1 MIEFRGFK
9 PEAQKRIANKLGYS
23 GDMSMFD
30 AYLANNPDKQQMMN
44 TYQQQAVKM
53 MQGGF
58 VKMQEGG
65 LATNT
70 SSGSMLSSLITGV
83 GASGITT
90 GPSKED
96 EEFPFAISS
105 ESPTSNFYPQQPAVV
120 QQEGVPPQQPTYQGE
135 SITELQARRALDPS
149 LPYGTTVQPVGTQI
163 TPEQMISPT
172 SGQVVGDI
180 QVGSLQAP
188 TTIAD
193 QQVAKDATTYDAEKS
208 QEQVGAAI
216 AQTTA
221 AQGDVDPRAI
231 VDAQTAT
238 TTSVSNL
245 EAAQGKAILINNPV
259 QRKLEEG
266 EIVDSVANAE
276 TASKFTEEIQAASAT
291 PSEKATV
298 QGQLEGL
305 MQQFEGGKTPPWAAG
320 AMRQVSATMAARG
333 LGASSLA
340 GQALIQA
347 AMESAIPIAQ
357 ADAATLAS
365 FEAQNLSNRQQRAI
379 LAAEQRAA
387 FIGQEFDQAFQARV
401 INASKISDIANIN
414 FTAEQQVQLENSRA
428 ANTMELTNLG
438 NKQALVL
445 SEAAALANLDM
456 ANLNNRQQAAVMK
469 AQAFLQMDMANLS
482 NRQQT
487 TMFNAQQ
494 RIQSIFTDQAAE
506 NASRQFNATSQNQTD
521 QFFAN
526 LATQTS
532 QFNAAQT
539 NAMSQFNAGEANV
552 MERFAAEMM
561 NQRDQFNAQNRLVI
575 DQNNAQWRRQV
586 ATADTAAI
594 NRANELN
601 ATNLLNMSNTAYN
614 DLWSYYQDSMEYAW
628 NSAEN
633 ERERIVELARTKL
646 TIDAQADIAADRRDY
661 ESASAWGSLVATMF
675 TTPLGGDTLLGK
687 GLDFL
692 GGLI

>member
-44 TYQQQAVKM
+44 MYQQQAVKM

-65 LATNT
+65 
-70 SSGSMLSSLITGV
+70 V
-83 GASGITT
+83 V
-90 GPSKED
+90 D
-96 EEFPFAISS
+96 EP
-105 ESPTSNFYPQQPAVV
+105 PA
-120 QQEGVPPQQPTYQGE
+120 GVPPQQPTYQGE

-163 TPEQMISPT
+163 TPEQMVSPT

-188 TTIAD
+188 TATAD

-208 QEQVGAAI
+208 QEQVGIAV

-238 TTSVSNL
+238 TTSVSDL
-245 EAAQGKAILINNPV
+245 EAAQGKAILIDNPV

-276 TASKFTEEIQAASAT
+276 TASKFTEEIQAATAT
-291 PSEKATV
+291 PSQKATV

-401 INASKISDIANIN
+401 INAGKISDIANIN

-633 ERERIVELARTKL
+633 ERERIMELARTKL

-661 ESASAWGSLVATMF
+661 ESASAWGGLVATMF

-687 GLDFL
+687 GLNLL
-692 GGLI
+692 GIG

>member
-65 LATNT
+65 
-70 SSGSMLSSLITGV
+70 V
-83 GASGITT
+83 V
-90 GPSKED
+90 D
-96 EEFPFAISS
+96 EP
-105 ESPTSNFYPQQPAVV
+105 PV
-120 QQEGVPPQQPTYQGE
+120 GVPPQQPTYQGE

-163 TPEQMISPT
+163 TPEQMVSPT

-193 QQVAKDATTYDAEKS
+193 QQVAKDATT
-208 QEQVGAAI
+208 VGAAI

-238 TTSVSNL
+238 TTSVSDL
-245 EAAQGKAILINNPV
+245 EAAQGKAILIDNPV

-266 EIVDSVANAE
+266 EIVDSVSNAE

-291 PSEKATV
+291 PSQKATV

-601 ATNLLNMSNTAYN
+601 ATNLLNQYGVC
-614 DLWSYYQDSMEYAW
+614 ME
-628 NSAEN
+628 
-633 ERERIVELARTKL
+633 
-646 TIDAQADIAADRRDY
+646 QC
-661 ESASAWGSLVATMF
+661 
-675 TTPLGGDTLLGK
+675 
-687 GLDFL
+687 
-692 GGLI
+692 

>member
-44 TYQQQAVKM
+44 MYQQQAVKM

-65 LATNT
+65 VVITPMPTLEPRLPVPEHLRDYKPYSPSQTQVEDTNST
-70 SSGSMLSSLITGV
+70 DSPI
-83 GASGITT
+83 GI
-90 GPSKED
+90 
-96 EEFPFAISS
+96 
-105 ESPTSNFYPQQPAVV
+105 
-120 QQEGVPPQQPTYQGE
+120 PPQQPTYQGE

-180 QVGSLQAP
+180 QVGSVQAP
-188 TTIAD
+188 TATAD

-238 TTSVSNL
+238 TTSVSDL
-245 EAAQGKAILINNPV
+245 EAAQGKAILIDNPV

-276 TASKFTEEIQAASAT
+276 TASKYTEEIQAATAT
-291 PSEKATV
+291 PSQKATV

-401 INASKISDIANIN
+401 INAGKISDIANIN

-633 ERERIVELARTKL
+633 ERERIMELARTKL

-661 ESASAWGSLVATMF
+661 ESASAWGGLVATMF

-687 GLDFL
+687 GLDFV
-692 GGLI
+692 GGLL

>member
-44 TYQQQAVKM
+44 MYQQQAVKM

-65 LATNT
+65 
-70 SSGSMLSSLITGV
+70 V
-83 GASGITT
+83 V
-90 GPSKED
+90 D
-96 EEFPFAISS
+96 EP
-105 ESPTSNFYPQQPAVV
+105 PA
-120 QQEGVPPQQPTYQGE
+120 GVPPQQPTYQGE

-163 TPEQMISPT
+163 TPEQMVSPT

-193 QQVAKDATTYDAEKS
+193 QQVAKDATTMTAEKS

-238 TTSVSNL
+238 TTSVSDL
-245 EAAQGKAILINNPV
+245 EAAQGKAILIDNPV

-276 TASKFTEEIQAASAT
+276 TASKFTEEIQAATAT
-291 PSEKATV
+291 PSQKATV

-401 INASKISDIANIN
+401 INAGKISDIANIN

-633 ERERIVELARTKL
+633 ERERIMELARTKL

-661 ESASAWGSLVATMF
+661 ESASAWGGLVATMF

-687 GLDFL
+687 GLNLL
-692 GGLI
+692 GIG

>member
-65 LATNT
+65 
-70 SSGSMLSSLITGV
+70 V
-83 GASGITT
+83 V
-90 GPSKED
+90 D
-96 EEFPFAISS
+96 EP
-105 ESPTSNFYPQQPAVV
+105 PV
-120 QQEGVPPQQPTYQGE
+120 GVPPQQPTYQGE

-163 TPEQMISPT
+163 TPEQMVSPT

-193 QQVAKDATTYDAEKS
+193 QQVAKDATTMTAEKS

-238 TTSVSNL
+238 TTSVSDL
-245 EAAQGKAILINNPV
+245 EAAQGKAILIDNPV

-266 EIVDSVANAE
+266 EIVDSVSNAE

-291 PSEKATV
+291 PSQKATV

-532 QFNAAQT
+532 QL
-539 NAMSQFNAGEANV
+539 
-552 MERFAAEMM
+552 

-633 ERERIVELARTKL
+633 ERQRIMNLAVAKL
-646 TIDAQADIAADRRDY
+646 QIDAQADIAADRRDY

>member
-1 MIEFRGFK
+1 
-9 PEAQKRIANKLGYS
+9 
-23 GDMSMFD
+23 MFD

-65 LATNT
+65 
-70 SSGSMLSSLITGV
+70 
-83 GASGITT
+83 
-90 GPSKED
+90 
-96 EEFPFAISS
+96 
-105 ESPTSNFYPQQPAVV
+105 VV
-120 QQEGVPPQQPTYQGE
+120 NEPPVGVPPQQPTYQGE

-238 TTSVSNL
+238 TTSVSDL
-245 EAAQGKAILINNPV
+245 EAAQGKAILIDNPV

-291 PSEKATV
+291 PSQKATV

-675 TTPLGGDTLLGK
+675 TSPLGGDTLLGK

>member
-44 TYQQQAVKM
+44 MYQQQAVKM

-65 LATNT
+65 
-70 SSGSMLSSLITGV
+70 V
-83 GASGITT
+83 V
-90 GPSKED
+90 D
-96 EEFPFAISS
+96 EP
-105 ESPTSNFYPQQPAVV
+105 PA
-120 QQEGVPPQQPTYQGE
+120 GVPPQQPTYQGE

-163 TPEQMISPT
+163 TPEQMVSPT

-188 TTIAD
+188 TATAD
-193 QQVAKDATTYDAEKS
+193 QQVAKDATTMTAEKS

-238 TTSVSNL
+238 TTSVSDL
-245 EAAQGKAILINNPV
+245 EAAQGKAILIDNPV

-276 TASKFTEEIQAASAT
+276 TASKFTEEIQAATAT
-291 PSEKATV
+291 PSQKATV

-401 INASKISDIANIN
+401 INAGKISDIANIN

-633 ERERIVELARTKL
+633 ERERIMELARTKL

-661 ESASAWGSLVATMF
+661 ESASAWGGLVATMF

-687 GLDFL
+687 GLNLL
-692 GGLI
+692 GIG